1 MFNPLRYAWSAILD
15 RSSNELL
22 TAVVVATAVSLMM
35 TCIYLGA
42 RRKVRDN
49 SMLVTT
55 LCLLTSLASMALTA
69 GYLEHSPAQSREQF
83 KNVYFGPIGGAVEP
97 LTSQMP
103 PRLARSRRTQNSPA
117 PTAPVA
123 R

>member
-22 TAVVVATAVSLMM
+22 SAVMVATAVSLIM

-49 SMLVTT
+49 LMLVTA
-55 LCLLTSLASMALTA
+55 LCLVTSLASMALAA
-69 GYLEHSPAQSREQF
+69 GYLEHSPAHSREQF
-83 KNVYFGPIGGAVEP
+83 KNAYFGPIGGASEP
-97 LTSQMP
+97 MASQVRR
-103 PRLARSRRTQNSPA
+103 RLDR
-117 PTAPVA
+117 
-123 R
+123 